1 MVLHC
6 GQYLDDAAT
15 ACWYTCP
22 QHVHNNYP
30 LSAVLALLL
39 ETAAT
44 APSSNSPATGE

>member
-15 ACWYTCP
+15 ACP